1 MSKLEKLKKPGIK
14 STSLPCPSILAFPP
28 RLFCLVY
35 IEIFDFITAL
45 LYDESYKYF
54 VEQFKYFLVLVV
66 AVRQKIYLVPELQ
79 HLVV

>member
-1 MSKLEKLKKPGIK
+1 MSVHISIS
-14 STSLPCPSILAFPP
+14 STPFLT
-28 RLFCLVY
+28 RFCLFY
-35 IEIFDFITAL
+35 IEIFDFFTAL

-54 VEQFKYFLVLVV
+54 VEQFKYFLVLGV